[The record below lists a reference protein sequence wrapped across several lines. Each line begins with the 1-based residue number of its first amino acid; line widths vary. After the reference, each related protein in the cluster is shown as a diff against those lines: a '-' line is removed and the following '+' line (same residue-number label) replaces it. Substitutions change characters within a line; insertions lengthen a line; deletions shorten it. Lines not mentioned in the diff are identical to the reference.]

1 MAKKRKVQES
11 DPESITDTNG
21 VQTKKTKVKKGKW
34 TNKQRVMVFCARGI
48 THRARHLMLD
58 IRTLLPHSKSEP
70 KLDRKEKLF
79 VINELCDLKNC
90 NKSIFFEM
98 RKGKDLYMWFACT
111 PHGPSA
117 KFLVENVHTMDE
129 LKLTGNA
136 LLGSRPILSFDK
148 CFDETPPYSLLKE
161 MFIQIFSTPCYHP
174 KSKPFV
180 DHILSFSVDDN
191 RIWFRNFQIVEED
204 GSLLEIGP
212 RFVLNLIRVFDGS
225 FGGATLFQN
234 PRYQSPN
241 QYRQMIRKQAAFRY
255 RDRVDS
261 RMALSQRKESNKI
274 LPVNIY
280 DVDDIFHTIT
290 QSDIDMAKARESKK
304 KK

>member
-11 DPESITDTNG
+11 EDPEAITDTNG

-58 IRTLLPHSKSEP
+58 IRTLLPHSKPEP

-136 LLGSRPILSFDK
+136 LLGSRPVLSFDK

-161 MFIQIFSTPCYHP
+161 MFIQHVSLNFRFLAHLVIIPGANHLWIIFCLSRLMTTEFG
-174 KSKPFV
+174 FV
-180 DHILSFSVDDN
+180 ISRLS
-191 RIWFRNFQIVEED
+191 RKMAPY
-204 GSLLEIGP
+204 LKL
-212 RFVLNLIRVFDGS
+212 
-225 FGGATLFQN
+225 
-234 PRYQSPN
+234 
-241 QYRQMIRKQAAFRY
+241 YRQMIRRQAAFRY

>member
-11 DPESITDTNG
+11 DPESITDTNA

-148 CFDETPPYSLLKE
+148 VSHVAFCSARIFTLTGVVQSCPKILHYFISRRGIFDHW
-161 MFIQIFSTPCYHP
+161 FVVIF
-174 KSKPFV
+174 
-180 DHILSFSVDDN
+180 L
-191 RIWFRNFQIVEED
+191 FQIVEED

-241 QYRQMIRKQAAFRY
+241 QYRQMIRRQAAFRY
-255 RDRVDS
+255 RERVDS
-261 RMALSQRKESNKI
+261 RMALSQRKESN
-274 LPVNIY
+274 N
-280 DVDDIFHTIT
+280 
-290 QSDIDMAKARESKK
+290 
-304 KK
+304 

>member
-1 MAKKRKVQES
+1 MAKKRKVQ
-11 DPESITDTNG
+11 DTDSITDTNA

-58 IRTLLPHSKSEP
+58 IRTLLPHSKSGMSVII
-70 KLDRKEKLF
+70 KLVGCRLAWLLLNF
-79 VINELCDLKNC
+79 RSPLCDLKNC

-98 RKGKDLYMWFACT
+98 RKGKDLYMCCFST
-111 PHGPSA
+111 PVQKHVVFMS
-117 KFLVENVHTMDE
+117 VHTMDE

-241 QYRQMIRKQAAFRY
+241 QVTVY
-255 RDRVDS
+255 DS
-261 RMALSQRKESNKI
+261 DD
-274 LPVNIY
+274 LPSMYNTWFSV
-280 DVDDIFHTIT
+280 
-290 QSDIDMAKARESKK
+290 R
-304 KK
+304 